1 MRSPMN
7 MRLSISAL
15 ALLACATIS
24 CAQTPPSA
32 IDNAFVQKQFG
43 SSCSVVP
50 GLNSMVADMNGDGID
65 DIVIPAH
72 CTNPL
77 RDAGENNFIVIDPYD
92 TFFGYGN
99 TKITSTFAS
108 EDPDRKGYVL
118 LIIHGVGAEAWHA
131 DKPLAKFLI
140 INLPYK
146 ELSVKKMKVKKKDVP
161 AVYAVENGPDDMTSA
176 TFWDGKRY
184 RYTPIGSSME

>member
-1 MRSPMN
+1 MRSPRN
-7 MRLSISAL
+7 SIFTLAFL
-15 ALLACATIS
+15 ALATIS
-24 CAQTPPSA
+24 FAQTTPSFV
-32 IDNAFVQKQFG
+32 DNAFVQKQFG
-43 SSCSVVP
+43 SSCTVVP

-72 CTNPL
+72 CANPM
-77 RDAGENNFIVIDPYD
+77 RDADENNFIVIDPYD
-92 TFFGYGN
+92 SFFGYGN
-99 TKITSTFAS
+99 TKITSSFAS

-118 LIIHGVGAEAWHA
+118 LIIHGTGPEAWHA
-131 DKPLAKFLI
+131 DKPLAKFLV

-146 ELSVKKMKVKKKDVP
+146 ELSVKKMKIKKKDIP
-161 AVYAVENGPDDMTSA
+161 AVYAVENGPDAMTSA